1 MSNSCLWK
9 SAFELENDQWC
20 NWTAVTSLNDRTCDI
35 ICLWRPDYHFGNEY
49 SYLYIIDQWSQI
61 IAFIYPYSNP
71 LSQSGNAPFLFWN
84 RFMTTISILNF
95 AIFISHQ
102 VFKEACNSSWAL
114 AALNGSLFVQKYHSI
129 FLYKTQENS
138 DI

>member
-1 MSNSCLWK
+1 MEQNHSIYFS
-9 SAFELENDQWC
+9 SFES
-20 NWTAVTSLNDRTCDI
+20 SLQVCQ
-35 ICLWRPDYHFGNEY
+35 H
-49 SYLYIIDQWSQI
+49 
-61 IAFIYPYSNP
+61 
-71 LSQSGNAPFLFWN
+71 PFLVLKYVYGDNFD
-84 RFMTTISILNF
+84 ILDF

-114 AALNGSLFVQKYHSI
+114 ADLNGSLFVQKYHSI